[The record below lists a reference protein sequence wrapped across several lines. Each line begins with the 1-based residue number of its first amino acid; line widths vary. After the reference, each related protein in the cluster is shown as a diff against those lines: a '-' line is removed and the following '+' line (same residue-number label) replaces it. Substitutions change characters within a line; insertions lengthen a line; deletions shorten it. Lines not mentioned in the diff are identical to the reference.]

1 MGREKNRSAVRVTH
15 PDKVLFPRDG
25 ITKQQLVDYY
35 LSVANALVPH
45 IRGRPLTM
53 RPYPDGIDG
62 AAFYRRNTP
71 KGAPEWLRGYSYNPN
86 SKPGATT
93 TSPIVD
99 DEAGLTWLVNF
110 NAIEVHPWTSRV
122 DRIDRPDVLVFDLD
136 ESEQGTFDDVREA
149 ALLVH
154 DQLRELKIEGF
165 PKTSGG
171 GGMHVFVPIERR
183 YDFEAVKTWMKDFC
197 ARLIEL
203 RPELVTTEYI
213 IAERGGRVLLD
224 WAQNSFG
231 KSTVAPYS
239 VRPRDGAPVSTPLTW
254 KEVQR
259 GGFEPVAFNIS
270 NGGARL
276 AAEGDLFEPLLTLRQ
291 RLPRLSR
298 DG

>member
-1 MGREKNRSAVRVTH
+1 MGSEAERSAVRVTH
-15 PDKVLFPRDG
+15 PEKVLFPRDG

-35 LSVANALVPH
+35 LSVADVLLPH

-62 AAFYRRNTP
+62 QAFYRRNTP
-71 KGAPEWLRGYSYNPN
+71 KGAPEWLRGYRYNPN

-99 DEAGLTWLVNF
+99 DEAGLTWLINF

-122 DRIDRPDVLVFDLD
+122 ERIDRPDVLVFDLD
-136 ESEQGTFDDVREA
+136 EAEDGTFDDVRQA
-149 ALLVH
+149 ALLVNE
-154 DQLRELKIEGF
+154 QLAELKMEGF
-165 PKTSGG
+165 AKTSGG

-254 KEVQR
+254 NEVEK
-259 GGFEPVAFNIS
+259 GGFEPRDFNLS
-270 NGGARL
+270 NGNSRVAKR
-276 AAEGDLFEPLLTLRQ
+276 GDLFGPLLKLRQ
-291 RLPRLSR
+291 RLPALTVA
-298 DG
+298 G